1 MINFMEKQNMVHCYK
16 LGGLN
21 IVLDICSGSVHVV
34 DDVVY
39 DIIEMYENV
48 EKEEIIEKILTKYAS
63 DEEVTR
69 EEMAPE
75 PAVPWVSRV
84 RPKNGVSA
92 L

>member
-1 MINFMEKQNMVHCYK
+1 MTLQGSAKNQ
-16 LGGLN
+16 
-21 IVLDICSGSVHVV
+21 CSFQSQA
-34 DDVVY
+34 
-39 DIIEMYENV
+39 EP
-48 EKEEIIEKILTKYAS
+48 
-63 DEEVTR
+63 EVTR